1 MNKEK
6 LSNDTEKTEMNTRK
20 NIDMKSNDN
29 PKMIPLELGNT
40 FKILQVTGSAGMNM
54 PEHIST
60 KEAVIIVQK
69 GRAILKMKGNNHELK
84 LNESLIIPAGEKHEL
99 QIIEDFQSIVIMESG
114 SEIKFINS

>member
-29 PKMIPLELGNT
+29 PKMIRL
-40 FKILQVTGSAGMNM
+40 
-54 PEHIST
+54 
-60 KEAVIIVQK
+60 
-69 GRAILKMKGNNHELK
+69 
-84 LNESLIIPAGEKHEL
+84 
-99 QIIEDFQSIVIMESG
+99 DFQSIVIMESG